1 MKTQL
6 ERVLLSNKPKVIISE
21 DIFKKIQ
28 YLCMAISQVEWSGI
42 ALYSFEGSLQN
53 PDSLVFTI
61 QDIIP
66 MNKGT
71 STYTSYQYNEP
82 NRDNTGYEDKHIDY
96 VNDKPEALYWRIA
109 HVHSHQ
115 NMEVFFSGTD
125 MQELDDNSAHH
136 NMYLS
141 VIVNNRMNIIANLA
155 FRGKV
160 TIDIEVP
167 CIVEDENGNKFQIQ
181 NDKISGTKEKMF
193 YYECDIVRP
202 NVSQTLD
209 DTFIKN
215 VESIIKKANKE
226 LTSTHRNPV
235 TTSSAPFPPAYKKE
249 IEEEI
254 TETETDLIEDFV
266 MNIFLAGD
274 VDYDIYS
281 CFENICMEI
290 EATKTPSSQVTNSI
304 LENYWNIFST
314 YWEEDVTK
322 ENYIMITEFTI
333 AFLEDY
339 HISYP
344 FTKRVT
350 RAIERMLINF
360 KESINASTNTTR

>member
-1 MKTQL
+1 MKMQL
-6 ERVLLSNKPKVIISE
+6 ERVLLNNKPKVIISE
-21 DIFKKIQ
+21 GIYKKIH

-109 HVHSHQ
+109 HIHSHQ

-125 MQELDDNSAHH
+125 MQELEDNSAHH

-141 VIVNNRMNIIANLA
+141 IIVNNRMDIIANLA
-155 FRGKV
+155 FRGKI

-167 CIVEDENGNKFQIQ
+167 CIVEDERGNKFQIQ
-181 NDKISGTKEKMF
+181 RDKIVGTKEKMF

-215 VESIIKKANKE
+215 VESIIEKADRKSV
-226 LTSTHRNPV
+226 STYKGPTTISPV
-235 TTSSAPFPPAYKKE
+235 TPLSTYSKDIK
-249 IEEEI
+249 EEEKDI
-254 TETETDLIEDFV
+254 DLVEDFV

-274 VDYDIYS
+274 VDYDRYT
-281 CFENICMEI
+281 CFEDICLEME
-290 EATKTPSSQVTNSI
+290 AFKVPSSQIVNSI
-304 LENYWNIFST
+304 LDNYWSVFSLCYEEDATEENYM
-314 YWEEDVTK
+314 
-322 ENYIMITEFTI
+322 MITEFTI
-333 AFLEDY
+333 DFLKDY
-339 HISYP
+339 HMSYP
-344 FTKRVT
+344 FTKRVS

-360 KESINASTNTTR
+360 KENINASTNTTR